1 MVVPKKKPRLSAEK
15 EEATTSALRS
25 AAEVMS
31 SVCQRMAQP
40 KQQQQQPNN
49 ATRAFCDMLYHQLMS
64 FDDLEKEEIQLEVQ
78 QVVMRHRRRTY
89 TYNCA
94 TDPSPS
100 AATSFSSL
108 LASAQPSYYDM

>member
-15 EEATTSALRS
+15 EEAT
-25 AAEVMS
+25 AEVMS

>member
-40 KQQQQQPNN
+40 KQQQQPNN